1 MWYCMQGKRE
11 CQEERGIF
19 EKFWP
24 RGGGEGYFAGDE
36 WGWGATPSPVHSV
49 YCVVVLCFGCAYLHT
64 YALNHVVYKSQ

>member
-19 EKFWP
+19 KKFWP

-36 WGWGATPSPVHSV
+36 WDWGATPSPVRSV
-49 YCVVVLCFGCAYLHT
+49 Y
-64 YALNHVVYKSQ
+64 